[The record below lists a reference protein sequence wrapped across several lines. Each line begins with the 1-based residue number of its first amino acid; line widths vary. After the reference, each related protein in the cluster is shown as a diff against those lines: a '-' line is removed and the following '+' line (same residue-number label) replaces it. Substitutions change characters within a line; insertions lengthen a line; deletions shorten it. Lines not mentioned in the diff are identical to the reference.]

1 MNSIVKFYLTS
12 LHKRLVKVYNR
23 NAYDKTMT
31 KMKNQD
37 GFLVQDGE
45 LNIHV
50 LPFPPKFRWNDSKS
64 DQERLNISNSTKNE
78 KERVCPNQNF
88 WQASPWDLEDAPVLG
103 PGYKETASL
112 TTHRDCSEECRE
124 LQAQSWQR
132 RRVGVTVVRNCS
144 LKVYLWNSRA
154 PSLVLISPGKEA
166 FTPKPKPRL
175 HL

>member
-1 MNSIVKFYLTS
+1 MPQSEFLTS
-12 LHKRLVKVYNR
+12 FSL
-23 NAYDKTMT
+23 
-31 KMKNQD
+31 
-37 GFLVQDGE
+37 
-45 LNIHV
+45 
-50 LPFPPKFRWNDSKS
+50 
-64 DQERLNISNSTKNE
+64 
-78 KERVCPNQNF
+78 
-88 WQASPWDLEDAPVLG
+88 DLEDAPVLG

-132 RRVGVTVVRNCS
+132 HRVGVTVVRNCS